1 MDQRRSGRGVHA
13 GRTANVAAAP
23 RDRKRD
29 AEQYF
34 LVRSLGRVASG
45 HTRSFWAKFQRTSFA
60 RWPDKSIWH
69 RLYATFNLLLLIF
82 SIVTAVLQPLIE
94 DKFYGV
100 TPAVRGVLP
109 ESKQHLA
116 GYLKY
121 DAKQQGFLYNANY
134 TGQSNDQVGS
144 TGQGTPRITA
154 AFGKNPSD
162 GATINDPI
170 NQLNIRMIPKFKLGT
185 GKQDA
190 NQLFYPLVGQPGY
203 LVYSAQTASV
213 KEDIVLQE
221 KTEDNQSF
229 AYELE
234 LNDGLEPRLEKN
246 GSVGIYGAS
255 LPISGNVSTGTEA
268 DAQLL
273 EKVRQNADKDK
284 LMFVIPAPVIVES
297 GKESSNVAAHFT
309 LEGKTLTVHAKGLH
323 DATYP
328 LSIDPSVYVQTAVQ
342 LMRGN
347 NETNIEFDIAT
358 EQFKKGTTTGARI
371 DKWTDT
377 TSMNNTS
384 WDASVAA
391 YGGYIYRAGGRTGSL
406 KPEIV
411 DKKMTVS
418 STAVTNLV
426 LDMPDTRPAGDLY
439 VAVFGTHDSGTV
451 SGPAGGNWTKAVELN
466 EYVLFYKTGENIS
479 GGNEQ
484 ASYTFTMS
492 ATGAYAGAILRIRN
506 VSSVG
511 TLTTGSATSGAP
523 VYPAATASVSNAL
536 LLRSAG
542 FDDDIPSI
550 SGYSPAGHYDVM
562 SGYSHGTTASA
573 NGAGFMISELKDP
586 PLNGTATVAATTT
599 GGVDDRYGAG
609 SLILNGITQTDA
621 QDYSL
626 QWAHVNSANGSIES
640 PAPGSN
646 GTACSGWCTN
656 AAYDLPQGSGST
668 NGTGALGARM
678 LGYNG
683 YLYYFNGS
691 NGTEHKSTGY
701 VAKLGSNGEPQ
712 LWHPS
717 DPVQANWVY
726 WYKIDDAYATLRN
739 SAIITHNGKL
749 YAFGGDTNTTANSG
763 AGNGA
768 VVADMLPNG
777 TIGAFTTLNSLPST
791 MYGASAVAYNGYV
804 YLVGGNNNGTM
815 LSNGGTGRV
824 YYAKI
829 LANGT
834 IGTWNDAAADGS
846 GLGFA
851 TPRSTNGGQ
860 MAGIWG
866 GYLYL
871 AGGCSAVNANGYC
884 TATTDDVQ
892 LASINA
898 DGTLDSWNTILNL
911 KYKRFGGSF
920 IAWQDSL
927 YRFGGC
933 GYQNPTTGECY
944 DTHQTVQYG
953 NINQDGDASTVSV
966 TSPEGQ
972 GLCQGSDPYDCN
984 LPPPGTGASQGGQ
997 MLSSTAILNGFLYN
1011 FGGCTNVG
1019 CTTTSNNVSYTAI
1032 DSNGKLKSPSTC
1044 PYSTYGAWCVDDSTA
1059 TGTGIA
1065 AAPVL
1070 AYNGYLYIVG
1080 GLTGGGQSNQIYRVA
1095 VNADGSLT
1103 GPYIGQTFTN
1113 VGITAYNTNGLSYAF
1128 AYIRANPGGTNPAN
1142 LYIFG
1147 GCTDSG
1153 GGAACTGSANSASV
1167 YKCDIAAAGPVSAC
1181 TTTGQTAI
1189 TQVTGSSGVG
1199 LALHAGTVYA
1209 NYIYLMGGVAPGIVD
1224 LKTVRYAKFDNNNNV
1239 VPVSGSD
1246 WIESNVQM
1254 SIGRRRGTAIGYN
1267 GYIYAVGGF
1276 EATVGTPLDT
1286 IEFAKINVSD
1296 GSLQTDYVVS
1306 SQPTFKQSAVTIS
1319 QRWGLAIAVSN
1330 SYAYVLGGCGAGPA
1344 PGGCTAFDP
1353 TVQTFQLYNNN
1364 SGTPSN
1370 FTEET
1375 NVYSGNRLGSSAAV
1389 YNGYIYIAGGCTA
1402 GGTSCTSGRD
1412 DVEFAPLDDYGN
1424 IGSWSATTDATL
1436 PAKRGFG
1443 QLEIVGNTLYWIGG
1457 YAEGG
1462 AASADVYYGT
1472 IGSGGNVA
1480 SWADATTGHDI
1491 PEARGEIS
1499 ASVWNGR
1506 IYVTGGYTGSAYR
1519 ATTYISGV
1527 MTGGGGTMNWSTSGS
1542 SFNTARSAHVTTAYA
1557 NNLYVIGGNSGTRYL
1572 SDVQYVKINSDGTL
1586 GSWSFSTSLPFAIA
1600 NSDGFA
1606 VNGYMYL
1613 MGGRSAVNDCT
1624 PRSLVAPISAN
1635 TSIPSGN
1642 NPTGVGEWYQTNRNF
1657 SGGKYGNSAVYANG
1671 KAYALGGGC
1680 QGLVMYDDFNTGIDA
1695 SMWAAYPGMTSGTA
1709 CQSTSSSNVMYTNS
1723 GAGSGTNPPTNNYAL
1738 TKQMNLSSG
1747 GTLYF
1752 RFYSPTADTGTCFRR
1767 EQTTGDGGFLD
1778 LANYPEN
1785 VTLACTINAGGSY
1798 TTLQTFAYN
1807 GDFDPFQN
1815 YAINVPAGCQDT
1827 DAQFR
1832 WTMSNGEAN
1841 DSFAL
1846 EDVYVIANNDPSVE
1860 FTSPVSKSTLLSQ
1873 PQVANYSRLID
1884 AGKDVF
1890 PTKWLMNG
1898 IDNSIG
1904 ARWQMNYKS
1913 MNDGQASIYC
1923 GTGAMTT
1930 YGQST
1935 NFGDV
1940 TLGNPENY
1948 IVKDSGG
1955 TDIKCSRYFFIT
1967 VSIDASKTFGYPED
1981 INRGP
1986 TIDNLTL
1993 FFKSNPGSRLLHGKT
2008 FIEGQQQ
2015 PLDTQPGGN

>member
-1 MDQRRSGRGVHA
+1 MDQRRSGRGSYASHA
-13 GRTANVAAAP
+13 GHASAASH
-23 RDRKRD
+23 DRKRD

-34 LVRSLGRVASG
+34 LVRSLGKIASK
-45 HTRSFWAKFQRTSFA
+45 HSRSVWSKFQATSFA
-60 RWPDKSIWH
+60 KWPDRSVWH

-82 SIVTAVLQPLIE
+82 SIFAAVLQPLIE

-109 ESKQHLA
+109 ESKSHLA

-121 DAKQQGFLYNANY
+121 DAKEQGFLYNAGY

-162 GATINDPI
+162 GATINDPT
-170 NQLNIRMIPKFKLGT
+170 NQLNIRMLPKFKLGT

-203 LVYSAQTASV
+203 LVYSAQTASI

-221 KTEDNQSF
+221 KGEDAQSF
-229 AYELE
+229 AYELG
-234 LNDGLEPRLEKN
+234 LNDGLEARLEKN

-255 LPISGNVSTGTEA
+255 LPISGSVSTGTDA
-268 DAQLL
+268 DAKLL

-284 LMFVIPAPVIVES
+284 LLFVIPAPVVVES

-309 LEGKTLTVHAKGLH
+309 LDGKTLTVHAKGLH

-371 DKWTDT
+371 DEWTDT
-377 TSMNNTS
+377 TTMNNTS
-384 WDASVAA
+384 WDASVTA
-391 YGGYIYRAGGRTGSL
+391 YGGYIYRAGGRTGSI
-406 KPEIV
+406 KPEIMAE
-411 DKKMTVS
+411 KTTML
-418 STAVTNLV
+418 STTSLTFAM
-426 LDMPDTRPAGDLY
+426 DMPDVRPMGDLY
-439 VAVFGTHDSGTV
+439 IAVIAHDVNGTNTITPPSGWTMIQEP
-451 SGPAGGNWTKAVELN
+451 SGREHGVYYRYTNSVGTEGASYTWTKAGTAV
-466 EYVLFYKTGENIS
+466 
-479 GGNEQ
+479 Q
-484 ASYTFTMS
+484 W
-492 ATGAYAGAILRIRN
+492 AGSILRIRN
-506 VSSVG
+506 FTTSGGLPVFSS
-511 TLTTGSATSGAP
+511 TTANSATNVTP
-523 VYPAATASVSNAL
+523 TFPAITPSVNNGL
-536 LLRSAG
+536 LLRAFSS
-542 FDDDIPSI
+542 DDDTIAAA
-550 SGYSPAGHYDVM
+550 YVPAGHTNVAYGM
-562 SGYSHGTTASA
+562 SGGATGVGFAVAEYYNPPASGVA
-573 NGAGFMISELKDP
+573 
-586 PLNGTATVAATTT
+586 VAAETLSSS
-599 GGVDDRYGAG
+599 GVSDTYGST
-609 SLILNGITQTDA
+609 SLVIHGITQTDA
-621 QDYSL
+621 QDYTL
-626 QWAHVNSANGSIES
+626 QWAHINSTNGSIES

-668 NGTGALGARM
+668 NGTGALGGRM

-712 LWHPS
+712 LWHPTDS
-717 DPVQANWVY
+717 VQANWVY

-739 SAIITHNGKL
+739 SAVITHNGKL
-749 YAFGGDTNTTANSG
+749 YAFGGDANTTANSG

-777 TIGAFTTLNSLPST
+777 TIGAFTTLTTLPST
-791 MYGASAVAYNGYV
+791 VYGASAVAYNGYV
-804 YLVGGNNNGTM
+804 YLLGGNSNGTI

-829 LANGT
+829 LADGT
-834 IGTWNDAAADGS
+834 IGAWNYAAADGS

-851 TPRSTNGGQ
+851 TPRSSNGGQ

-866 GYLYL
+866 GYMYL

-898 DGTLDSWNTILNL
+898 DGTLDNWNTILNL

-966 TSPEGQ
+966 TSPEGE
-972 GLCQGSDPYDCN
+972 GLCQGGDPFDCN

-1032 DSNGKLKSPSTC
+1032 DSNGKLKSPATC
-1044 PYSTYGAWCVDDSTA
+1044 PYSIYGSWCVDDATA
-1059 TGTGIA
+1059 TGTGLA
-1065 AAPVL
+1065 AAQVL
-1070 AYNGYLYIVG
+1070 AYNGYLYIIG
-1080 GLTGGGQSNQIYRVA
+1080 GLTGSGQSNQIYRVA

-1103 GPYIGQTFTN
+1103 GPYVGQSFTS
-1113 VGITAYNTNGLSYAF
+1113 VGIAAYNTNGLSYAF

-1153 GGAACTGSANSASV
+1153 GGAGCATGANSASV
-1167 YKCDIAAAGPVSAC
+1167 YKCDIQAAGPVSGC

-1189 TQVTGSSGVG
+1189 TQVPGSSGAG

-1209 NYIYLMGGVAPGIVD
+1209 NYIYLMGGVAPGALD
-1224 LKTVRYAKFDNNNNV
+1224 LKTVRYAKFDNSNNV

-1246 WIESNVQM
+1246 WIESDVEM

-1276 EATVGTPLDT
+1276 EATVNAPLDT

-1296 GSLQTDYVVS
+1296 GSLETDYVVS
-1306 SQPTFKQSAVTIS
+1306 GQETFKQSAVTIS

-1375 NVYSGNRLGSSAAV
+1375 NVYSGNRIGSSAAI

-1402 GGTSCTSGRD
+1402 GGTACSSARD

-1424 IGSWSATTDATL
+1424 IGSWTTTTDTTL

-1443 QLEIVGNTLYWIGG
+1443 QLEIVGSTLYWVGG

-1462 AASADVYYGT
+1462 AASADVYYGA
-1472 IGSGGNVA
+1472 IGSGGDVT
-1480 SWADATTGHDI
+1480 SWVDATSGHDL

-1499 ASVWNGR
+1499 AAVWNGR
-1506 IYVTGGYTGSAYR
+1506 IYVSGGYTGSAYR

-1542 SFNTARSAHVTTAYA
+1542 SFNTARSAHVTMAYA
-1557 NNLYVIGGNSGTRYL
+1557 NNLYVVGGNSGTRYL

-1613 MGGRSAVNDCT
+1613 MGGRSSVNDCT

-1642 NPTGVGEWYQTNRNF
+1642 NPTGIGEWYQTNRNF

-1671 KAYALGGGC
+1671 KTYALGGGC
-1680 QGLVMYDDFNTGIDA
+1680 QGLIMYDDFNTGIDA
-1695 SMWAAYPGMTSGTA
+1695 TMWASYTGMTSGTA
-1709 CQSTSSSNVMYTNS
+1709 CQSTSSSNVMYTNN
-1723 GAGSGTNPPTNNYAL
+1723 GASSNFPL
-1738 TKQMNLSSG
+1738 TKQLNLSSG

-1778 LANYPEN
+1778 LANYPET
-1785 VTLACTINAGGSY
+1785 VTLACTVNAGGAY

-1827 DAQFR
+1827 DTQFR
-1832 WTMSNGEAN
+1832 WIMSNGEAN

-1860 FTSPVSKSTLLSQ
+1860 FTSPVSKSSLLSQ

-1913 MNDGQASIYC
+1913 MNDGQAAIYC

-1948 IVKDSGG
+1948 IVKDSAG